1 MTKQPQALTVQDPRI
16 VAYKARDGQEITLS
30 MEIVKNFL
38 VVGNKELVTLQEFV
52 FFMGVC
58 RARGLNPFAKDCYLI
73 KYSQDPAAIVTA
85 IDFYRARAR
94 VQKDCHGWQK
104 GVICLNNKTGELRY
118 SKGLVL
124 PNDEEIVGGWFK
136 AQPAG
141 WDVPFELEVNLSG
154 YIKRTK
160 DGVITRFWQP
170 ANQAT
175 MIAKVAE
182 SQGLRTLWPDEFRG
196 TITGEEAGLQ
206 LDNFDALDITDLQ
219 VGGPIEGED
228 PPKVDTSVFD
238 ALLKAKGLSPERLA
252 RVQTF
257 IEETAKSQKKTKA
270 TPDQIKARAGGDFDR
285 FWDVFEKWEA
295 KRFPEAG
302 AATDKIPGIAPG
314 EEAPAGGTIGGAETP
329 PTGAEASGDSEPP
342 FADAPP
348 ETVKSGALDL
358 EEVERVWRIVAT
370 KGIPLTE
377 LKEHTGAGGKP
388 EITAENLPQVSAYAQ
403 AYVSPKG
410 KK

>member
-1 MTKQPQALTVQDPRI
+1 MSKQQPQALAVQDPRV

-38 VVGNKELVTLQEFV
+38 VVGNKELVQLQEFV

-73 KYSQDPAAIVTA
+73 KYSQDPAAIVTS

-94 VQKDCHGWQK
+94 AQKDCHGWQK

-136 AQPAG
+136 AQPTG

-154 YIKRTK
+154 YIKHTREGAITK
-160 DGVITRFWQP
+160 FWQP

-175 MIAKVAE
+175 MISKVAE

-206 LDNFDALDITDLQ
+206 LDTFDALDITDLQ
-219 VGGPIEGED
+219 PGAGLEEEP

-238 ALLKAKGLSPERLA
+238 ALLKDKGLSLKRLA
-252 RVQTF
+252 RVQVF
-257 IEETAKSQKKTKA
+257 IEETAKSQKKTKV
-270 TPDQIKARAGGDFDR
+270 TPDEMKVRCGAAPDK
-285 FWDVFEKWEA
+285 FWDVFERWEA
-295 KRFPEAG
+295 KRFPAPTVDENPEPAAEGSTGESAG
-302 AATDKIPGIAPG
+302 EP
-314 EEAPAGGTIGGAETP
+314 ETP
-329 PTGAEASGDSEPP
+329 PANYEPP
-342 FADAPP
+342 FEVTNPP
-348 ETVKSGALDL
+348 PTDEQYAQSPEFMA
-358 EEVERVWRIVAT
+358 ERNRVWGMVAT
-370 KGIPLTE
+370 KGISLTLLGNE
-377 LKEHTGAGGKP
+377 VGAGALG
-388 EITAENLPQVSAYAQ
+388 EITPANLPQVRAFVEAYI
-403 AYVSPKG
+403 VPGKG